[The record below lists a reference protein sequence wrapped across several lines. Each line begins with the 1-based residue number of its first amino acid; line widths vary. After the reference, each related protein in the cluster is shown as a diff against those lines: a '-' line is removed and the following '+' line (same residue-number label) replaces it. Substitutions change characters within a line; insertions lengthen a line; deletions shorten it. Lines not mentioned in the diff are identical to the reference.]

1 MSESPLNLLI
11 FCNFASKTKIDMIF
25 KAYTDIRQELK
36 KHHAFG
42 IVNADA
48 YECFRHSLEKL
59 YPKFGIGESEEDE
72 KSFVADFLK
81 EAFYQGRNAIR
92 VGAKHNIDC
101 QIHVSSDN
109 SSPVGVIIENKY
121 SKSKAGEMVN
131 DGDLLHKAFY
141 ETILYYLRLREAKNN
156 SLRRIVITDMET
168 WFIFDALDYNRIFY
182 RSSLLKK
189 YRDYAAGRV
198 SDDSTAAF
206 YAECEE
212 FVKQTNVTLRYAY
225 FNFRELAYTKK
236 GDVRKNATDL
246 YYLLSP
252 YYLLKEDN
260 DEKTVKMNSA
270 FYNELLYIMG
280 LGEVEEKSTKYIRRL
295 PSSKRQAGSLVENA
309 ISFIQSHGLTGKL
322 TKFYGDRDE
331 SDMIFSAALNLSITW
346 INRLLFLKLLEGQLL
361 YFHKGDKEYKFF
373 KTDRNF
379 SDDDITYDD
388 IDDLFF
394 YVLGVPEEKR
404 EKIFSEKK
412 FSKIPYLNSSLF
424 EPTEMEKDVMFIGNL
439 NQNFPLPYYKNSV
452 LKSDAQQ
459 DSPHNALQYL
469 LHFLDKFD
477 FGSGEKGQQ
486 NPDRLISA
494 SVLGY
499 IFEKINGYQDG
510 SFYTPETVTQHMCDQ
525 AIEKAVIQRFREHS
539 HFARCKTIT
548 DIYNTIEDEA
558 EANSIF
564 YSVKICDPA
573 VGSGHFLVS
582 ALHKM
587 LALRRDLGLMKD
599 ERGKLI
605 TKSVNI
611 DVMTD
616 DLRIVNADDG
626 LPFRYMEGNDDL
638 LYIQKTLFNEK
649 KAIIENCLFGV
660 DINQNAVN
668 ICRLRLWIEL
678 LKSAYYYKTDRLQ
691 TLPNIDINIKC
702 GDSLIQ
708 KYTVKTGKSVLE
720 NIHKDSEVWQKV
732 SQYAEKV
739 NLYKETADK
748 QMKLQLNSEI
758 EQIKKLISENVET
771 SFVGG
776 GDSIYF
782 NSIEWMLEFPE
793 VWNEK
798 DEFVGFDVVIGNPP
812 YIFNRNLD
820 ESVRSIYA
828 RKAGRTDS
836 YVYFIN
842 LGLSITRN
850 NGILSFITPNTYFT
864 LSSHAKLREALLCY
878 GDLDITYTGYCF
890 TDAFVET
897 MIFQLVKI
905 EGEEG
910 RVNYFDSLESSSS
923 YECDKQLF
931 KNNILSRFFIPN
943 QQNLWLYEHI
953 QSRLIPMYEKAKHTL
968 TRDGS
973 IPSDKR
979 RESIIN
985 NSKGLYPSTLT
996 FLGLIS
1002 DGDQGLVTGNNSK
1015 YLGIISDDE
1024 KKDQELDSKF
1034 IDILNREGSMQIALD
1049 EFRANRQH
1057 YYDIAEELKTRKR
1070 NPSLFGKFFLYK
1082 HVSAKEVCKYE
1093 QLTDEEQKK
1102 GTAQDCWIEYNRGNA
1117 EGLRWNVP
1125 TTEVINWRSNYVNE
1139 LKTNANSR
1147 WQGLLYYPTTGFGWV
1162 DYFTDRL
1169 KCFSVNIG
1177 PYSKNVIKM
1186 HSFCPLASD
1195 KYIIALL
1202 NSDFIVSFVKGLIT
1216 ITHTLQINDGRL
1228 IPIVIPTKQ
1237 QHDDICSVVDR
1248 IMAGENEKDCMRE
1261 LNELVWNIYMPF
1273 FEDDESVD
1281 SSIYATTN
1289 EFRE

>member
-1 MSESPLNLLI
+1 
-11 FCNFASKTKIDMIF
+11 MIF
-25 KAYTDIRQELK
+25 KAYADLRQELK

-42 IVNADA
+42 VASADA
-48 YECFRHSLEKL
+48 YDRFRRSLASL
-59 YPKFGIGESEEDE
+59 WPKFGIGESEEYE
-72 KSFVADFLK
+72 KKFVADFLK
-81 EAFYQGRNAIR
+81 EAFYEESNAIR

-101 QIHVSSDN
+101 QIHISANYD
-109 SSPVGVIIENKY
+109 SPVGVIIENKFSQ
-121 SKSKAGEMVN
+121 SKTGEMVK

-141 ETILYYLRLREAKNN
+141 ETILYYLRQREAKNN

-168 WFIFDALDYNRIFY
+168 WFVFDALDYNHIFY
-182 RSSLLKK
+182 RSGLLKK

-206 YAECEE
+206 YAECED
-212 FVKQTNVTLRYAY
+212 FVKRTNITLRYAY
-225 FNFRELAYTKK
+225 FNFRELAYTRTGK
-236 GDVRKNATDL
+236 VRKNVTDL

-260 DEKTVKMNSA
+260 DDKTVKMNSA

-295 PSSKRQAGSLVENA
+295 PAEKRQSGSLVENA
-309 ISFIQSHGLTGKL
+309 ILFIQSHGLCGKL
-322 TKFYGDRDE
+322 TKFYGDRDND
-331 SDMIFSAALNLSITW
+331 DMVFSAALNLAITW

-361 YFHKGDKEYKFF
+361 YFHKGDKSYKFF
-373 KTDRNF
+373 KTDRNL
-379 SDDDITYDD
+379 SGDEITYDD

-404 EKIFSEKK
+404 EKIFADKY
-412 FSKIPYLNSSLF
+412 SKIPYLNSSLF
-424 EPTEMEKDVMFIGNL
+424 EPTEMEKDIMFICNL
-439 NQNFPLPYYKNSV
+439 NQSFPLPLFKNSV
-452 LKSDAQQ
+452 LNGEGQQ
-459 DSPHNALQYL
+459 DSPYNSLQYL

-477 FGSGEKGQQ
+477 FGSGDKSEQE
-486 NPDRLISA
+486 PDRLISA

-510 SFYTPETVTQHMCDQ
+510 SFYTPETITQHICDST
-525 AIEKAVIQRFREHS
+525 IEKAVIERFREHE

-548 DIYNTIEDEA
+548 DIYNAIEDEA

-573 VGSGHFLVS
+573 VGSGHFLVA

-616 DLRIVNADDG
+616 DLRIVNTDNG
-626 LPFRYMEGNDDL
+626 QPFRYIEGNDEL
-638 LYIQKTLFNEK
+638 LYIQKALFNEK

-660 DINQNAVN
+660 DVNPNAVN

-678 LKSAYYYKTDRLQ
+678 LKSAYYYKSSRLQ

-708 KYTVKTGKSVLE
+708 KYTVQTGQSVLG
-720 NIHKDSEVWQKV
+720 NIHKDSKVWIKV
-732 SQYAEKV
+732 CQYADTV
-739 NLYKETADK
+739 SRYKEAADK
-748 QMKLQLNSEI
+748 QTKLRLKDDI
-758 EQIKKLISENVET
+758 AQIKKLVGESVEK
-771 SFVGG
+771 SFLDAD
-776 GDSIYF
+776 DSIYF

-793 VWNEK
+793 VWNE
-798 DEFVGFDVVIGNPP
+798 DYEFVGFDVVIGNPP

-820 ESVRSIYA
+820 ERVRSIYA

-842 LGLSITRN
+842 LGLSITRR

-864 LSSHAKLREALLCY
+864 LSSYENVRNTLLRH
-878 GDLDITYTGYCF
+878 GSLDITYTGYCF
-890 TDAFVET
+890 SDAYVET
-897 MIFQLVKI
+897 MIFQLVNA
-905 EGEEG
+905 EGEDG
-910 RVNYFDSLESSSS
+910 QVNYFDSLESTSC
-923 YECDKQLF
+923 YECDKKLF
-931 KNNILSRFFIPN
+931 KNNILSRFFVPN
-943 QQNLWLYEHI
+943 QQNLWLYNHI
-953 QSRLIPMYEKAKHTL
+953 QTPLLPIYESARRTL

-979 RESIIN
+979 RESIQAY
-985 NSKGLYPSTLT
+985 SKSLAPRALT

-1015 YLGIISDDE
+1015 YIGVISDTEERDR
-1024 KKDQELDSKF
+1024 QMDSRF
-1034 IDILNREGSMQIALD
+1034 ISILNREGHLQITPE
-1049 EFRANRQH
+1049 EFLANRQH
-1057 YYDIAEELKTRKR
+1057 YYDIAEELKAKRR

-1082 HVSAKEVCKYE
+1082 HISRDKVGKYE
-1093 QLTDEEQKK
+1093 LLSCDEQKK
-1102 GTAQDCWIEYNRGNA
+1102 GAEGDCWIEYSRGNTD
-1117 EGLRWNVP
+1117 GLRWRVP
-1125 TTEVINWRSNYVNE
+1125 TSEFINWRKDYVNE
-1139 LKTNANSR
+1139 LKSNSNSR
-1147 WQGLLYYPTTGFGWV
+1147 WQGEAYYPTTGFGWV
-1162 DYFTDRL
+1162 DYFTERL
-1169 KCFSVNIG
+1169 KSFSVSIG

-1195 KYIIALL
+1195 KYITALL
-1202 NSDFIVSFVKGLIT
+1202 NSDFIAAYVKSMIT

-1228 IPIVIPTKQ
+1228 IPIIIPTREKQ
-1237 QHDDICSVVDR
+1237 DEITGIVDR
-1248 IMAGENEKDCMRE
+1248 IIAGEDEETCMEE
-1261 LNELVWNIYMPF
+1261 LNAKVRQLYMPI
-1273 FEDDESVD
+1273 D
-1281 SSIYATTN
+1281 SQCP
-1289 EFRE
+1289 R

>member
-1 MSESPLNLLI
+1 
-11 FCNFASKTKIDMIF
+11 MIF
-25 KAYTDIRQELK
+25 KAYADIRQELK

-42 IVNADA
+42 IANADA
-48 YECFRHSLEKL
+48 NERFRQSLEKL

-72 KSFVADFLK
+72 KNFVADFLK
-81 EAFYQGRNAIR
+81 NAFYKDSNAIR
-92 VGAKHNIDC
+92 IGAMHNIDC
-101 QIHVSSDN
+101 QIHVSHDYN
-109 SSPVGVIIENKY
+109 SPVGVIIENKF
-121 SKSKAGEMVN
+121 SKSRAGEMVK

-212 FVKQTNVTLRYAY
+212 FVKKTNVTLRYAC
-225 FNFRELAYTKK
+225 FNFRELAYTKE
-236 GDVRKNATDL
+236 GEVRKNVTDL
-246 YYLLSP
+246 FYLLSP

-260 DEKTVKMNSA
+260 DDKTVKMNSA

-295 PSSKRQAGSLVENA
+295 PLNKRQAGSLVENV

-322 TKFYGDRDE
+322 TKFYGDRYEADI
-331 SDMIFSAALNLSITW
+331 MFSAALNLSITW

-394 YVLGVPEEKR
+394 YVLSVPEEKR
-404 EKIFSEKK
+404 EKIFAKN

-424 EPTEMEKDVMFIGNL
+424 EPTEMEKDIMFIGNL

-452 LKSDAQQ
+452 LKGDAQQ
-459 DSPHNALQYL
+459 DCPHNALQYL

-477 FGSGEKGQQ
+477 FGSGDKSQQ

-510 SFYTPETVTQHMCDQ
+510 SFYTPETVTQHICDR
-525 AIEKAVIQRFREHS
+525 AIEKAVVGRFREHER
-539 HFARCKTIT
+539 FARCKTIT
-548 DIYNTIEDEA
+548 DIYNAIEDEA

-573 VGSGHFLVS
+573 VGSGHFLVA
-582 ALHKM
+582 ALHKL

-599 ERGKLI
+599 ERGRLI

-611 DVMTD
+611 DVMPD
-616 DLRIVNADDG
+616 DLRIVNNDDG
-626 LPFRYMEGNDDL
+626 QPFRYMTGNDDL

-660 DINQNAVN
+660 DINPNAVN

-678 LKSAYYYKTDRLQ
+678 LKNTYYYKPDRLQ

-708 KYTVKTGKSVLE
+708 KYTVQPGKSILG
-720 NIHKDSEVWQKV
+720 NIHKDSPVWEEVC
-732 SQYAEKV
+732 QYSETV

-748 QMKLQLNSEI
+748 QTKLRLKAEI
-758 EQIKKLISENVET
+758 AQIKKLIGNSVET
-771 SFVGG
+771 SFVED

-793 VWNEK
+793 VWNENR
-798 DEFVGFDVVIGNPP
+798 EFVGFDVVIGNPP

-820 ESVRSIYA
+820 ERVRSIYA

-842 LGLSITRN
+842 LGLSITRR

-864 LSSHAKLREALLCY
+864 LSSHAKLRDTLLSY

-897 MIFQLVKI
+897 MVFQLVKI
-905 EGEEG
+905 ESEEG
-910 RVNYFDSLESSSS
+910 KVNYFDSLESSSS
-923 YECDKQLF
+923 YECDKKLF

-953 QSRLIPMYEKAKHTL
+953 QSRLIRTYENAKRTL
-968 TRDGS
+968 TRDAS
-973 IPSDKR
+973 IPSEKR

-985 NSKGLYPSTLT
+985 YSKELRPKTLT

-1015 YLGIISDDE
+1015 YLGVVSDDVR
-1024 KKDQELDSKF
+1024 KDHELDSKF
-1034 IDILNREGSMQIALD
+1034 IDILNRERNLQITLD
-1049 EFRANRQH
+1049 EFQSDRQR
-1057 YYDIAEELKTRKR
+1057 YYDMAEELKEEKG

-1082 HVSAKEVCKYE
+1082 HVPADEVHKYE
-1093 QLTDEEQKK
+1093 QLSDEEQKK
-1102 GTAQDCWIEYNRGNA
+1102 GTAKDCWIEYSRGNA

-1125 TTEVINWRSNYVNE
+1125 TTEVINWRSDYVNE
-1139 LKTNANSR
+1139 LKTNTNSR
-1147 WQGLLYYPTTGFGWV
+1147 WQGQLYYPSTGFGWV
-1162 DYFTDRL
+1162 DYFTDWL
-1169 KCFSVNIG
+1169 KAFSVNIG

-1202 NSDFIVSFVKGLIT
+1202 NSDFIVSFVKGLVT

-1228 IPIVIPTKQ
+1228 IPIVIPTQQ
-1237 QHDDICSVVDR
+1237 QHDDVCSLVDR
-1248 IMAGENEKDCMRE
+1248 IMAGEDEKDCMKE
-1261 LNELVWNIYMPF
+1261 LNELVRGIYGTL
-1273 FEDDESVD
+1273 FEDDDSVD
-1281 SSIYATTN
+1281 FSMYAIAS

>member
-1 MSESPLNLLI
+1 
-11 FCNFASKTKIDMIF
+11 MIF
-25 KAYTDIRQELK
+25 KAYADIRQELK

-42 IVNADA
+42 IANADA
-48 YECFRHSLEKL
+48 YEHFRQSLKKL
-59 YPKFGIGESEEDE
+59 RPKFGIGESEEDE
-72 KSFVADFLK
+72 KRFVADFLK
-81 EAFYQGRNAIR
+81 EAFYKDSNAIR
-92 VGAKHNIDC
+92 VGARHHVDC
-101 QIHVSSDN
+101 QIHVSPDD
-109 SSPVGVIIENKY
+109 SSPVGVIIENKF
-121 SKSKAGEMVN
+121 SKSKAGEMVR

-141 ETILYYLRLREAKNN
+141 ETILYYLRLREDKNN

-212 FVKQTNVTLRYAY
+212 FVKQTNVTLRYVC
-225 FNFRELAYTKK
+225 FNFQELAYTRNGGVKK
-236 GDVRKNATDL
+236 NVTDL

-260 DEKTVKMNSA
+260 DDKAVKMNSA

-280 LGEVEEKSTKYIRRL
+280 LGEVEEKNTKYIRRL
-295 PSSKRQAGSLVENA
+295 PLNKRQAGSLVENVV
-309 ISFIQSHGLTGKL
+309 SFIHSHGLTDKL
-322 TKFYGDRDE
+322 SRFYGDRNE
-331 SDMIFSAALNLSITW
+331 TDMIFSAALNLSITW
-346 INRLLFLKLLEGQLL
+346 VNRLLFLKLLEGQLL

-379 SDDDITYDD
+379 TDDDITYDD

-404 EKIFSEKK
+404 EKIFAKS

-452 LKSDAQQ
+452 LKTDAHQG
-459 DSPHNALQYL
+459 SPHNALQYL

-477 FGSGEKGQQ
+477 FGSGEKSQQ

-510 SFYTPETVTQHMCDQ
+510 SFYTPETVTQHMCDST
-525 AIEKAVIQRFREHS
+525 IEKAVIARFREHER
-539 HFARCKTIT
+539 FAHCKTIT
-548 DIYNTIEDEA
+548 DIYNRIEDDA

-616 DLRIVNADDG
+616 DLRIVNTDDG
-626 LPFRYMEGNDDL
+626 QPFRYMEGNDDL

-660 DINQNAVN
+660 DINPNAVN

-678 LKSAYYYKTDRLQ
+678 LKSAYYYKPERLQ

-708 KYTVKTGKSVLE
+708 KYTVQTGKSVLG

-732 SQYAEKV
+732 CQYAETV
-739 NLYKETADK
+739 NLYKETDDK
-748 QMKLQLNSEI
+748 QTKLRFKAEI
-758 EQIKKLISENVET
+758 AQIKKLIGSNVET
-771 SFVGG
+771 SFVDS

-793 VWNEK
+793 VWNK
-798 DEFVGFDVVIGNPP
+798 DCEFVGFDVVIGNPP

-820 ESVRSIYA
+820 ERVRSVYA

-842 LGLSITRN
+842 LGLSITRK
-850 NGILSFITPNTYFT
+850 NGILSFITPDTYFT
-864 LSSHAKLREALLCY
+864 LSSHAKLRDTLLSY

-897 MIFQLVKI
+897 MIFQLVKT
-905 EGEEG
+905 EGKEG
-910 RVNYFDSLESSSS
+910 KVNYFESLDSSSC
-923 YECDKQLF
+923 YECDKKLF

-943 QQNLWLYEHI
+943 QQNLWLYKHI
-953 QSRLIPMYEKAKHTL
+953 QSSLIPIYENAKHTL
-968 TRDGS
+968 TRDGT
-973 IPSDKR
+973 IPSEKR
-979 RESIIN
+979 RESIMN
-985 NSKGLYPSTLT
+985 YSKELMPKTLT

-1015 YLGIISDDE
+1015 YLGVISNDE
-1024 KKDQELDSKF
+1024 TKDNDLDSKF
-1034 IDILNREGSMQIALD
+1034 IDILNREGGTQITLD
-1049 EFRANRQH
+1049 EFQSDRQR
-1057 YYDIAEELKTRKR
+1057 YYDMAEELKNNKE

-1082 HVSAKEVCKYE
+1082 HVPVGEVCRYE
-1093 QLTDEEQKK
+1093 QLSEEEQKK
-1102 GTAQDCWIEYNRGNA
+1102 GTPQDCWIEYCRGNA

-1125 TTEVINWRSNYVNE
+1125 TTEVINWRSDYVNE

-1147 WQGLLYYPTTGFGWV
+1147 WQGQLYYPTTGYGWV
-1162 DYFTDRL
+1162 DYFTERL
-1169 KCFSVNIG
+1169 KCFSVNVG

-1202 NSDFIVSFVKGLIT
+1202 NSDFIVSYVKGLIT

-1228 IPIVIPTKQ
+1228 IPVVIPTQQ
-1237 QHDDICSVVDR
+1237 QHDDICGVVDR
-1248 IMAGENEKDCMRE
+1248 IIAGEDEKDCMVE
-1261 LNELVWNIYMPF
+1261 LNELVRNVYLTL
-1273 FEDDESVD
+1273 FEDDHSVA
-1281 SSIYATTN
+1281 SARYATTT

>member
-1 MSESPLNLLI
+1 
-11 FCNFASKTKIDMIF
+11 MIF
-25 KAYTDIRQELK
+25 KAYADIRQELK
-36 KHHAFG
+36 RHHAFG
-42 IVNADA
+42 SANADA
-48 YECFRHSLEKL
+48 YERFRLSLENL

-72 KSFVADFLK
+72 KNFVADFLK
-81 EAFYQGRNAIR
+81 ETFFKERNAVR
-92 VGAKHNIDC
+92 VGAKHSIDC
-101 QIHVSSDN
+101 QIHVNSDYN
-109 SSPVGVIIENKY
+109 SPVGVIIENKF
-121 SKSKAGEMVN
+121 SKAKSGEMVK

-168 WFIFDALDYNRIFY
+168 WFVFDALDYNRIFY

-212 FVKQTNVTLRYAY
+212 FVKQTNVTLRYAC
-225 FNFRELAYTKK
+225 FNFKELAYTKK
-236 GDVRKNATDL
+236 GEVKKNVTDL

-260 DEKTVKMNSA
+260 DDKTVKMNSA

-295 PSSKRQAGSLVENA
+295 PRNKRQAGSLLENV
-309 ISFIQSHGLTGKL
+309 ISFIQSHGLTEKL
-322 TKFYGDRDE
+322 IKFYGDRDE
-331 SDMIFSAALNLSITW
+331 ADMVFSAALNLSITW

-361 YFHKGDKEYKFF
+361 YFHKGDNEYKFF
-373 KTDRNF
+373 KTKGNF
-379 SDDDITYDD
+379 SDDNISYAD

-404 EKIFSEKK
+404 EKFFAAKRY
-412 FSKIPYLNSSLF
+412 SKIPYLNSSLF

-439 NQNFPLPYYKNSV
+439 NQNFPLPFYKNSV
-452 LKSDAQQ
+452 LKSDTQEG
-459 DSPHNALQYL
+459 SPLNALQYL

-477 FGSGEKGQQ
+477 FGSDDKSRQH
-486 NPDRLISA
+486 PDRLISA

-510 SFYTPETVTQHMCDQ
+510 SFYTPQTVTQHMCDQ
-525 AIEKAVIQRFREHS
+525 SIEKAVIMRFREYER
-539 HFARCKTIT
+539 FARCKTIT

-573 VGSGHFLVS
+573 VGSGHFLVA

-599 ERGKLI
+599 ERGRLI

-611 DVMTD
+611 DIMTD
-616 DLRIVNADDG
+616 DLLIVNTDDG
-626 LPFRYMEGNDDL
+626 LPFRYMEGNDEL
-638 LYIQKTLFNEK
+638 LYVQKTLFNEK

-660 DINQNAVN
+660 DINPNAVN

-678 LKSAYYYKTDRLQ
+678 LKSAYYCKPERLQ

-708 KYTVKTGKSVLE
+708 KYAVQTGKSVLH
-720 NIHKDSEVWQKV
+720 NIHKESEVWKKV
-732 SQYAEKV
+732 CQYAESV
-739 NLYKETADK
+739 SLYKETADK
-748 QMKLQLNSEI
+748 QVKVQLKTQI
-758 EQIKKLISENVET
+758 EQIKKLIGNNVET
-771 SFVGG
+771 SFVETS
-776 GDSIYF
+776 DSIYF

-793 VWNEK
+793 VWNENN
-798 DEFVGFDVVIGNPP
+798 EFLGFDVVIGNPP
-812 YIFNRNLD
+812 YIFNRKLD
-820 ESVRSIYA
+820 ERKRSIYA

-842 LGLSITRN
+842 LGLAITRK

-864 LSSHAKLREALLCY
+864 LSSHAKLRDTLLSY

-890 TDAFVET
+890 ADAFVET

-905 EGEEG
+905 EGAEG
-910 RVNYFDSLESSSS
+910 KVNYFESLESSSS
-923 YECDKQLF
+923 YECDKKIF
-931 KNNILSRFFIPN
+931 KNNILSRFFIPT
-943 QQNLWLYEHI
+943 QQNIWFYEHI
-953 QSRLIPMYEKAKHTL
+953 QARLLPIYEKAKRTL

-979 RESIIN
+979 RESILN
-985 NSKGLYPSTLT
+985 NSKDLMPGTLT

-1015 YLGIISDDE
+1015 YLGVISDDE
-1024 KKDQELDSKF
+1024 KKNNEIDSKL
-1034 IDILNREGSMQIALD
+1034 IDALNREGNMKITLN
-1049 EFRANRQH
+1049 EFLADRQR
-1057 YYDIAEELKTRKR
+1057 YYDMAEELKTQK
-1070 NPSLFGKFFLYK
+1070 NAPSLFGKFFLYK
-1082 HVSAKEVCKYE
+1082 HVPAHEVCKYE

-1102 GTAQDCWIEYNRGNA
+1102 GTAQDCWIEYCRGNA

-1125 TTEVINWRSNYVNE
+1125 TTEVINWRSDYVSE
-1139 LKTNANSR
+1139 LKTNSNSR
-1147 WQGLLYYPTTGFGWV
+1147 WQGQLYYPTTGFGWV
-1162 DYFTDRL
+1162 DYFTDWL
-1169 KCFSVNIG
+1169 KGFSVNIG

-1228 IPIVIPTKQ
+1228 IPVVIPTKQ

-1248 IMAGENEKDCMRE
+1248 IMAGEDEKDCMKE
-1261 LNELVWNIYMPF
+1261 LNELVWNVYSPF
-1273 FEDDESVD
+1273 FEKDEAVD
-1281 SSIYATTN
+1281 SSRYS
-1289 EFRE
+1289 